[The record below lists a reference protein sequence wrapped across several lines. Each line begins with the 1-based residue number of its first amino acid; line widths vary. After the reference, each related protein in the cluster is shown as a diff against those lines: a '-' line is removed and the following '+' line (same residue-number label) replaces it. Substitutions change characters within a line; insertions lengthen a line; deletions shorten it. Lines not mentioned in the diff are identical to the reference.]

1 MESLS
6 ADNSKK
12 LFYNRMFGAQC
23 KGREGNQQAEAT
35 KMILQKCGGVPLSII
50 TIACL
55 LVNKPVEDWSKVYNS
70 IGFGLEDRNEAVQNT
85 RKILSYS
92 YYELPSH
99 LKTCLLHLSIFPE
112 DCWIEKKSLIWIWI
126 AEGFVHEEH
135 GNKIYEVGE
144 SYFTELINK
153 GMIQPMGYDIYSDTF
168 DGCRVHDMVL
178 DLIRILTNVE
188 NFVKVLDKPYD
199 EHNLSLQISIVR
211 RIALHKSSNL
221 EKSHNLAA
229 SMPQLRSFNAIK
241 CSISLMPLLTSFQVL
256 RVLVLEHCDI
266 TGSCHLKHLGK
277 LHQLRYLGLRYTCVD
292 YLPTEIGA
300 LVQLQALDIRN
311 TGLAAL
317 PASVGKLNKLMRL
330 CVDRETRVLASV
342 GNLTSLQELSL
353 GLVSIDICSNFAVE
367 VRKLSDLRILKI
379 SWLGETDKGLLKALV
394 ESLCS
399 LQRIQHLEILF
410 GSWVLVSH
418 WEGWEPPRQLHK
430 FCMDGLHVFLP
441 RLPSWVNSMCVPH
454 LSYLELQVLAMEPQD
469 LDVLAR
475 MQKLRFLHVYLNTKF
490 SWTVAG
496 GGLFPNLRYCCTNIM
511 LTFLQGAMPMVKHV
525 ELCVPAS
532 RDSVTNEVG
541 LGNLPLLDVVSVLLD
556 CESAT
561 GRVVEEVETAL
572 RREVNAHPNNPTI
585 QVNWFTHL
593 RFV

>member
-1 MESLS
+1 
-6 ADNSKK
+6 
-12 LFYNRMFGAQC
+12 
-23 KGREGNQQAEAT
+23 
-35 KMILQKCGGVPLSII
+35 
-50 TIACL
+50 
-55 LVNKPVEDWSKVYNS
+55 
-70 IGFGLEDRNEAVQNT
+70 
-85 RKILSYS
+85 
-92 YYELPSH
+92 
-99 LKTCLLHLSIFPE
+99 
-112 DCWIEKKSLIWIWI
+112 
-126 AEGFVHEEH
+126 
-135 GNKIYEVGE
+135 
-144 SYFTELINK
+144 
-153 GMIQPMGYDIYSDTF
+153 MIQPMGYDIYSDTF

-300 LVQLQALDIRN
+300 LVQLQALDVRN